1 MDKIQIRAGCITDS
15 QRLSEIAQLAYAKY
29 VPLMGKKPA
38 PMLSCYKTHLR
49 EDVVF
54 VAVKRSTKTL
64 LGFAIICIKHQEYW
78 LENIAVDPHV
88 SGQGIGRQ
96 LLATS
101 EQYISKFTQHYHLFT
116 NVIMTENIRWY
127 KRLGFKEIKRSNEE
141 GYERVYF
148 KKHVYSTSKIK

>member
-1 MDKIQIRAGCITDS
+1 MH
-15 QRLSEIAQLAYAKY
+15 
-29 VPLMGKKPA
+29 
-38 PMLSCYKTHLR
+38 KTALR